1 MNIKK
6 KEKLNSTKHIEKN
19 LITNNMEIEITVN
32 GITRV
37 YKGDFDTLYNN
48 EWDEVI
54 RDLIETTV
62 SEEKSYEKA

>member
-1 MNIKK
+1 MSIKK
-6 KEKLNSTKHIEKN
+6 KEKSNGTKHIEKN